1 MRKYIATGLLALV
14 MVLSSCLCAFAIP
27 SSTPGTANI
36 ENESIYRNNPYRGT
50 TLNVYNWGEYI
61 SDGGEGSL
69 DVNKKFEEL
78 TGIKVNYTRTCT
90 RSSRV
95 AARTMTSSSRPTT

>member
-69 DVNKKFEEL
+69 DVKSRS
-78 TGIKVNYTRTCT
+78 TTRISIRTRTCT
-90 RSSRV
+90 RSSRA
-95 AARTMTSSSRPTT
+95 AARTMTLSFRRTT